1 MGVFYTKLSTF
12 LKEDE
17 LQVDFIPVKV
27 FTAVKLPI
35 SRGNK
40 LYILM
45 GSAEDGFSIVERYLC
60 DCFLDVTTE
69 HADDFQIFCRDIIL
83 VVSDE
88 DLSEDEYVSKEDIEA
103 GRQ

>member
-1 MGVFYTKLSTF
+1 M
-12 LKEDE
+12 
-17 LQVDFIPVKV
+17 
-27 FTAVKLPI
+27 
-35 SRGNK
+35 
-40 LYILM
+40 IL
-45 GSAEDGFSIVERYLC
+45 RYLC
-60 DCFLDVTTE
+60 DCFLDATTE